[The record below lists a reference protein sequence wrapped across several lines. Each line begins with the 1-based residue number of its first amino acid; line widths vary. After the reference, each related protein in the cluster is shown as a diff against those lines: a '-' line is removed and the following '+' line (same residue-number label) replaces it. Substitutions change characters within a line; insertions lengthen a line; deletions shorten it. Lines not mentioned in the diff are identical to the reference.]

1 MNAKEC
7 DRESRRDTWF
17 ENRLV
22 FSFFFKGTF
31 SKKCVIFR
39 GAVFVKKGKMWE
51 KEEYPKSHFLMIIFW
66 PDEEPFY

>member
-22 FSFFFKGTF
+22 
-31 SKKCVIFR
+31 
-39 GAVFVKKGKMWE
+39 WD
-51 KEEYPKSHFLMIIFW
+51 MIQGNNN
-66 PDEEPFY
+66 ELES

>member
-22 FSFFFKGTF
+22 LHLIHIYKLNGPISL
-31 SKKCVIFR
+31 
-39 GAVFVKKGKMWE
+39 E
-51 KEEYPKSHFLMIIFW
+51 L
-66 PDEEPFY
+66 